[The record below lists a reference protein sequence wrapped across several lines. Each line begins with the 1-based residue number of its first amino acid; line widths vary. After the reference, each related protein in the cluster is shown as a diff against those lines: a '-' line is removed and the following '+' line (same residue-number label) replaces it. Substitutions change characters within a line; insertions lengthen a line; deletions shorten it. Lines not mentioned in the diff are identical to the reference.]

1 VAAAHEREVA
11 GAMRWTGLFAPTLR
25 ENPGGADSTSHR
37 LLLRAGYIRQ
47 LMAGHYSLLPL
58 AMRVRAKIIGIIRE
72 EMNRIGGQEFLL
84 PAMHPAEVW
93 QRSGR
98 WTVMGEELFRLRDR
112 KGADIALGM
121 THEEI
126 FTLLA
131 LELSSYRDLP
141 QVWYQFQTKFR
152 DEPRPKSGLLR
163 VREFTMKDSYSFD
176 LDEAGLDRSFD
187 LHHEAYS
194 RIFERLA
201 IPFVAVQASS
211 GTMGGTVSTE
221 FMAPSAAG
229 EDDIVRCPN
238 GDYAANVEKATSP
251 VAPVEDPA
259 EVPAVERFATPGV
272 QTIADLEAA
281 PYGVPG
287 ERQVKTLTYVLDGQ
301 LALVLLRGDHALA
314 EQKLVD
320 QTGTAAIRPA
330 HPDEVRAALGASP
343 GSLGAVGVRGLPVL
357 ADAALR
363 GRRDM
368 VTGANADG
376 FHLRHVDVERD
387 VAVARWL
394 DLRRVDA
401 GGPCPRCG
409 RPLELLRAIEIG
421 HIFKLGRKFSEALG
435 ARVLVDQGKERT
447 PIMGSYGIGVERA
460 MAAIVEEHH
469 DEAGIVWPLQVAP
482 FELAVVPLAR
492 GDGAAAEVAER
503 LYAEL
508 AAAGVEVLVDD
519 RPDHPGAKLTDVELV
534 GIPYRLVVGPRGLA
548 EGVVELTTRR
558 TGETVRVPVEKAAA
572 HAAEVVANARANAT
586 GDAQTRPTRP

>member
-1 VAAAHEREVA
+1 MRHEHEVA
-11 GAMRWTGLFAPTLR
+11 PAMRWTELFAPTLR
-25 ENPGGADSTSHR
+25 ENPGGADSASHR

-58 AMRVRAKIIGIIRE
+58 AMRVRAKIIEVIRE

-98 WTVMGEELFRLRDR
+98 WTLMGEEMFRLRDR
-112 KGADIALGM
+112 KGADLALGM

-141 QVWYQFQTKFR
+141 QLWYQFQTKFR

-176 LDEAGLDRSFD
+176 LDEAGLDRSFE

-201 IPFVAVQASS
+201 IPFIPVEASS

-221 FMAPSAAG
+221 FMAPCAAG

-259 EVPAVERFATPGV
+259 EVPPVERFATPGV

-287 ERQVKTLTYVLDGQ
+287 ERQVKTLAYVLDGQ
-301 LALVLLRGDHALA
+301 LTLVLLRGDHALV

-320 QTGTAAIRPA
+320 QTGTTAIRPA

-343 GSLGAVGVRGLPVL
+343 GSLGAVGVRELPVL
-357 ADAALR
+357 ADVALQ

-387 VAVARWL
+387 IGVTRWL
-394 DLRRVDA
+394 DLRRVGD
-401 GGPCPRCG
+401 GDPCPCCG

-435 ARVLVDQGKERT
+435 ASVLDDQGKART

-460 MAAIVEEHH
+460 MAAIVEVHH
-469 DEAGIVWPLQVAP
+469 DEAGIVWPFQVAP
-482 FELAVVPLAR
+482 FQLAVVPLAR
-492 GDGAAAEVAER
+492 GDARAAEVAEQ
-503 LYAEL
+503 LYEEL
-508 AAAGVEVLVDD
+508 AAGGVEVLIDD

-558 TGETVRVPVEKAAA
+558 TGDTVRVPVEEAVA
-572 HAAEVVANARANAT
+572 HVGEVIANARAKPT
-586 GDAQTRPTRP
+586 GVQDLLR

>member
-1 VAAAHEREVA
+1 MRHEHEVA
-11 GAMRWTGLFAPTLR
+11 PAMRWTELFAPTLR
-25 ENPGGADSTSHR
+25 ENPGGADSASHR

-58 AMRVRAKIIGIIRE
+58 AMRVRAKIIEVIRE

-98 WTVMGEELFRLRDR
+98 WTLMGEEMFRLRDR
-112 KGADIALGM
+112 KGADLALGM

-141 QVWYQFQTKFR
+141 QLWYQFQTKFR

-176 LDEAGLDRSFD
+176 LDEAGLDRSFE

-201 IPFVAVQASS
+201 IPFIPVQASS

-221 FMAPSAAG
+221 FMAPCAAG

-259 EVPAVERFATPGV
+259 EVPPVERFATPGV

-287 ERQVKTLTYVLDGQ
+287 ERQVKTLAYVLDGQ
-301 LALVLLRGDHALA
+301 LTLVLLRGDHALV

-320 QTGTAAIRPA
+320 QTGTTAIRPA

-343 GSLGAVGVRGLPVL
+343 GSLGAVGVRDLPVL
-357 ADAALR
+357 ADIALQ

-387 VAVARWL
+387 IGVTRWL
-394 DLRRVDA
+394 DLRRVGD
-401 GGPCPRCG
+401 GDPCPCCG

-435 ARVLVDQGKERT
+435 ASVLDDQGKART

-460 MAAIVEEHH
+460 MAAIVEVHH
-469 DEAGIVWPLQVAP
+469 DEAGIVWPFQVAP
-482 FELAVVPLAR
+482 FQLAVVPLAR
-492 GDGAAAEVAER
+492 GDARAAEVAEE
-503 LYAEL
+503 LYEEL
-508 AAAGVEVLVDD
+508 AAGGVEVLIDD

-558 TGETVRVPVEKAAA
+558 TGDTVRVPLEEAVA
-572 HAAEVVANARANAT
+572 HVGEVIANARAKPT
-586 GDAQTRPTRP
+586 GVQDLLR

>member
-1 VAAAHEREVA
+1 MRHEHEVA
-11 GAMRWTGLFAPTLR
+11 PAMRWTELFAPTLR
-25 ENPGGADSTSHR
+25 ENPGGADSASHR

-58 AMRVRAKIIGIIRE
+58 AMRVRAKIIEVIRE

-98 WTVMGEELFRLRDR
+98 WTLMGEEMFRLRDR
-112 KGADIALGM
+112 KGADLALGM

-141 QVWYQFQTKFR
+141 QLWYQFQTKFR

-176 LDEAGLDRSFD
+176 LDEAGLDRSFE

-201 IPFVAVQASS
+201 IPFIPVQASS

-221 FMAPSAAG
+221 FMAPCAAG

-259 EVPAVERFATPGV
+259 EVPPVERFATPGV

-287 ERQVKTLTYVLDGQ
+287 ERQVKTLAYVLDGQ
-301 LALVLLRGDHALA
+301 LTLVLLRGDHALV

-320 QTGTAAIRPA
+320 QTGTTAIRPA

-343 GSLGAVGVRGLPVL
+343 GSLGAVGVRDLPVL
-357 ADAALR
+357 ADIALQ

-387 VAVARWL
+387 IGVTRWL
-394 DLRRVDA
+394 DLRRVGD
-401 GGPCPRCG
+401 GDPCPCCG

-435 ARVLVDQGKERT
+435 ASVLDDQGKART

-460 MAAIVEEHH
+460 LATIVEVHH
-469 DEAGIVWPLQVAP
+469 DQAGIVWPFQVAP
-482 FELAVVPLAR
+482 FQLAVVPLAR
-492 GDGAAAEVAER
+492 GDARAAEVAEQ
-503 LYAEL
+503 LYEEL
-508 AAAGVEVLVDD
+508 AAGGVEVLIDD

-558 TGETVRVPVEKAAA
+558 TGDTVRVPLEEAVA
-572 HAAEVVANARANAT
+572 HVGEVIANARAKPT
-586 GDAQTRPTRP
+586 GVQDLLR

>member
-1 VAAAHEREVA
+1 MRHEHEVA
-11 GAMRWTGLFAPTLR
+11 PAMRWTELFAPTLR
-25 ENPGGADSTSHR
+25 ENPGGADSASHR

-58 AMRVRAKIIGIIRE
+58 AMRVRAKIIEVIRE

-98 WTVMGEELFRLRDR
+98 WTLMGEEMFRLRDR
-112 KGADIALGM
+112 KGADLALGM

-141 QVWYQFQTKFR
+141 QLWYQFQTKFR

-176 LDEAGLDRSFD
+176 LDEAGLDRSFE

-201 IPFVAVQASS
+201 IPFIPVEASS

-221 FMAPSAAG
+221 FMAPCAAG

-259 EVPAVERFATPGV
+259 EVPPVERFATPGV

-287 ERQVKTLTYVLDGQ
+287 ERQVKTLAYVLDGQ
-301 LALVLLRGDHALA
+301 LTLVLLRGDHGLV

-320 QTGTAAIRPA
+320 QTGTTAIRPA

-343 GSLGAVGVRGLPVL
+343 GSLGAVGVRELPVL
-357 ADAALR
+357 ADVALQ

-387 VAVARWL
+387 IGVTRWL
-394 DLRRVDA
+394 DLRRVGD
-401 GGPCPRCG
+401 GDPCPCCG

-435 ARVLVDQGKERT
+435 ASVLDDQGKART

-460 MAAIVEEHH
+460 MAAIVEVHH
-469 DEAGIVWPLQVAP
+469 DEAGIVWPFQVAP
-482 FELAVVPLAR
+482 FQLAVVPLAR
-492 GDGAAAEVAER
+492 GDARAAEVAEQ
-503 LYAEL
+503 LYEEL
-508 AAAGVEVLVDD
+508 AAGGVEVLIDD

-558 TGETVRVPVEKAAA
+558 TGDTVRVPVEEAVA
-572 HAAEVVANARANAT
+572 HVGEVIANARAKPT
-586 GDAQTRPTRP
+586 GVQDLLR

>member
-1 VAAAHEREVA
+1 MRHEHEVA
-11 GAMRWTGLFAPTLR
+11 PAMRWTELFAPTLR
-25 ENPGGADSTSHR
+25 ENPGGADSASHR

-58 AMRVRAKIIGIIRE
+58 AMRVRAKIIEVIRE

-98 WTVMGEELFRLRDR
+98 WTLMGEEMFRLRDR
-112 KGADIALGM
+112 KGADLALGM

-141 QVWYQFQTKFR
+141 QLWYQFQTKFR

-176 LDEAGLDRSFD
+176 LDEAGLDRSFE

-201 IPFVAVQASS
+201 IPFIPVQASS

-221 FMAPSAAG
+221 FMAPCAAG

-259 EVPAVERFATPGV
+259 EVPPVERFATPGV

-287 ERQVKTLTYVLDGQ
+287 ERQVKTLAYVLDGQ
-301 LALVLLRGDHALA
+301 LTLVLLRGDHALV

-320 QTGTAAIRPA
+320 QTGTTAIRPA

-343 GSLGAVGVRGLPVL
+343 GSLGAVGVRDLPVL
-357 ADAALR
+357 ADIALQ

-387 VAVARWL
+387 IGVTRWL
-394 DLRRVDA
+394 DLRRVGD
-401 GGPCPRCG
+401 GDPCPCCG

-435 ARVLVDQGKERT
+435 ASVLDDQGKART

-460 MAAIVEEHH
+460 MAAIVEVHH
-469 DEAGIVWPLQVAP
+469 DDAGIVWPFQVAP
-482 FELAVVPLAR
+482 FQLAVVPLAR
-492 GDGAAAEVAER
+492 GDARAAEVAEQ
-503 LYAEL
+503 LYEEL
-508 AAAGVEVLVDD
+508 AAGGVEVLIDD

-558 TGETVRVPVEKAAA
+558 TGDTVRVPVEEAVA
-572 HAAEVVANARANAT
+572 HVGEVIANARAKPT
-586 GDAQTRPTRP
+586 GVQDLLR